1 VPRRSR
7 ALRAARKENIIA
19 IGGGKLA
26 GRVALV
32 TGAASGIGRA
42 TARRFADEG
51 AHVAALDLRRPD
63 EPPGGMAVACDVA
76 DQASVEQAVAAA
88 KQRFGKIDVL
98 AHFAGITKDALAHKM
113 TLQQWDD
120 VIRVNL
126 TGSFIVAQ
134 IAAREMA
141 DGGSIVLTSSRSWL
155 GNVGQA
161 NYSASKGGVVSLTR
175 TLALELGKRRIRVNA
190 LAPGFI
196 ETPMTDVVPDKVRE
210 KAVTSIPLG
219 RIGQPEEIAAVA
231 LFFASD
237 ESSYVSGQTLLI
249 DGGRSVGVG
258 LV

>member
-1 VPRRSR
+1 
-7 ALRAARKENIIA
+7 
-19 IGGGKLA
+19 
-26 GRVALV
+26 
-32 TGAASGIGRA
+32 
-42 TARRFADEG
+42 
-51 AHVAALDLRRPD
+51 
-63 EPPGGMAVACDVA
+63 VA
-76 DQASVEQAVAAA
+76 DQAGVEQAVAEA
-88 KQRFGKIDVL
+88 KRRFGTIHAL

-120 VIRVNL
+120 VVRVNL
-126 TGSFIVAQ
+126 TGTFIVAQ
-134 IAAREMA
+134 AVAREME

-210 KAVTSIPLG
+210 KAVSAIPLG
-219 RIGQPEEIAAVA
+219 RVGQPDEIAAVA

>member
-1 VPRRSR
+1 M
-7 ALRAARKENIIA
+7 
-19 IGGGKLA
+19 
-26 GRVALV
+26 

-51 AHVAALDLRRPD
+51 AHVVALDVR
-63 EPPGGMAVACDVA
+63 EPEAPAGGLAIACDVA
-76 DQASVEQAVAAA
+76 DQTSVERAVAQA
-88 KQRFGKIDVL
+88 KERFGAIHVL
-98 AHFAGITKDALAHKM
+98 AHFAGITRDALAHKM
-113 TLQQWDD
+113 SLEQWDD

-126 TGSFIVAQ
+126 TGSFVIAQ
-134 IAAREMA
+134 AVAREMA

-231 LFFASD
+231 LFFASE

-249 DGGRSVGVG
+249 DGGRSVGIG

>member
-1 VPRRSR
+1 V
-7 ALRAARKENIIA
+7 
-19 IGGGKLA
+19 
-26 GRVALV
+26 V

-42 TARRFADEG
+42 TTRRFAQEG
-51 AHVAALDLRRPD
+51 AQVVALDVR
-63 EPPGGMAVACDVA
+63 EPEAAPQGALTIACDVA
-76 DQASVEQAVAAA
+76 DEASVERAVTQA
-88 KQRFGKIDVL
+88 KERFGAIHVL
-98 AHFAGITKDALAHKM
+98 AHFAGITRDALAHKM

-126 TGSFIVAQ
+126 TGSFVIAQAVAR
-134 IAAREMA
+134 AME

-249 DGGRSVGVG
+249 DGGRSVGIG

>member
-1 VPRRSR
+1 MTISR
-7 ALRAARKENIIA
+7 TGRLE
-19 IGGGKLA
+19 
-26 GRVALV
+26 GRVAIV

-42 TARRFADEG
+42 TVRRFADEG
-51 AHVAALDLRRPD
+51 AHVVALDLNAP
-63 EPPGGMAVACDVA
+63 EAPPGGLAIACDVA
-76 DQASVEQAVAAA
+76 DQAGVERAVAQA
-88 KQRFGKIDVL
+88 KARFGKIDVL
-98 AHFAGITKDALAHKM
+98 AHFAGITKDALASKM
-113 TLQQWDD
+113 TLQQWDE

-134 IAAREMA
+134 AVAREME

-155 GNVGQA
+155 GNVGQS
-161 NYSASKGGVVSLTR
+161 NYSASKGGVVSLAR

-210 KAVTSIPLG
+210 KALTAIPLG

-231 LFFASD
+231 MFFASD

>member
-1 VPRRSR
+1 MT
-7 ALRAARKENIIA
+7 ITTT
-19 IGGGKLA
+19 GGRLD
-26 GRVALV
+26 GRVAIV

-51 AHVAALDLRRPD
+51 ARVVALDLNAPD
-63 EPPGGMAVACDVA
+63 APPGGLALACDVA
-76 DQASVEQAVAAA
+76 DQASVESAVAQA

-98 AHFAGITKDALAHKM
+98 AHFAGITKDALASKM

-134 IAAREMA
+134 AVAREME

-161 NYSASKGGVVSLTR
+161 NYSASKGGVVSLAR

-196 ETPMTDVVPDKVRE
+196 ETPMTDVVPDRVRD
-210 KAVTSIPLG
+210 KAVAAIPLG

-231 LFFASD
+231 TFFASD